1 MIADVNV
8 KLHSYLSRWTD
19 YRLLLKPF
27 AMGFYGYALQNLE
40 SF

>member
-8 KLHSYLSRWTD
+8 KVLVAAYLSRWAD

-27 AMGFYGYALQNLE
+27 AMGIYE
-40 SF
+40 